1 MLKRASEQEHGEFV
15 DEEAEEQ
22 PIQKA
27 TTIDTSLGRQSSSPR
42 SCTRTSSPMEKSE
55 KTEGVEE
62 TEESEDSYYIPD
74 DYYSEESGYDS
85 DMFKKC
91 WEDDF

>member
-1 MLKRASEQEHGEFV
+1 METE
-15 DEEAEEQ
+15 
-22 PIQKA
+22 
-27 TTIDTSLGRQSSSPR
+27 
-42 SCTRTSSPMEKSE
+42 RTD
-55 KTEGVEE
+55 GAEE
-62 TEESEDSYYIPD
+62 TEESENSYYIPD

>member
-1 MLKRASEQEHGEFV
+1 
-15 DEEAEEQ
+15 
-22 PIQKA
+22 
-27 TTIDTSLGRQSSSPR
+27 
-42 SCTRTSSPMEKSE
+42 ME
-55 KTEGVEE
+55 GAEE
-62 TEESEDSYYIPD
+62 TEESKDSYYIPD